1 MDSEGWVS
9 LNLIAGFTMIQKHTR
24 NLEILRDAC
33 QSSPE
38 IEVMLAPDGY
48 RVRKAANFKP
58 FVLRPEERDPAVQR
72 REFGQ
77 EIGLKKEFTSDSSV
91 SNDSGRS
98 QMSAAAAPF
107 QPSLNQRQPLNS
119 VTTPNEMVSAQ
130 PVVNGVPSP
139 ASVQFEP
146 NGIERTYSQLSA
158 NAAEFSMPDGFT
170 PTTPVSGLEH
180 RLDSHL
186 MATEFPDDK
195 IDDIT
200 IIYKKSL
207 EETAVEGLQ
216 ALNGEITR

>member
-38 IEVMLAPDGY
+38 IEVMLASDGY
-48 RVRKAANFKP
+48 RVRKAVNFKP
-58 FVLRPEERDPAVQR
+58 FVLRPEERDPVVQR

-77 EIGLKKEFTSDSSV
+77 EFGLKKESTSDSSL

-107 QPSLNQRQPLNS
+107 QPSLSQRQSLNS
-119 VTTPNEMVSAQ
+119 VTTPSELFGAQ
-130 PVVNGVPSP
+130 SVVNGVSP
-139 ASVQFEP
+139 QTPINFEP

-170 PTTPVSGLEH
+170 SMAHVSGLGH
-180 RLDSHL
+180 RPDSHP

-195 IDDIT
+195 IDGIT

-207 EETAVEGLQ
+207 EEKAIEGLQ
-216 ALNGEITR
+216 TLNGEISR